1 MSSPVVF
8 GSAFAIKRY
17 GTYCDQVSWNE
28 WGIYKGFLIEH
39 AFKVKPNGDIHPM
52 SLYRARISEGLIVG
66 EGLAQ
71 IKDNINIFRG
81 KKEGR
86 K

>member
-1 MSSPVVF
+1 MSTCVIL
-8 GSAFAIKRY
+8 GSAFAIRRY
-17 GTYCDQVSWNE
+17 ETYSDQVSWNE
-28 WGIYKGFLIEH
+28 WGMYKGFLIEH

-52 SLYRARISEGLIVG
+52 SLYRARMSEGLIVG